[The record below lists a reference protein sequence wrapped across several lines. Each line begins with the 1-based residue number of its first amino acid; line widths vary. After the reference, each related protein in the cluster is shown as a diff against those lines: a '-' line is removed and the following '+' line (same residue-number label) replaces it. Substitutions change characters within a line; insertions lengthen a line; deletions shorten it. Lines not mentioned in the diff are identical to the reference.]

1 MADAMYAPVVTRFK
15 TYDVTLDDR
24 LARYSNQILSMQE
37 LQEWTAAALQEPGAT
52 SRSWRFILGSEGCR
66 FSTLQAH
73 RDEAVALA
81 VQVADGF
88 PSVRGDER
96 RCA

>member
-37 LQEWTAAALQEPGAT
+37 LQEWTAAALREPEDIEELEVE
-52 SRSWRFILGSEGCR
+52 F
-66 FSTLQAH
+66 
-73 RDEAVALA
+73 
-81 VQVADGF
+81 
-88 PSVRGDER
+88 
-96 RCA
+96 